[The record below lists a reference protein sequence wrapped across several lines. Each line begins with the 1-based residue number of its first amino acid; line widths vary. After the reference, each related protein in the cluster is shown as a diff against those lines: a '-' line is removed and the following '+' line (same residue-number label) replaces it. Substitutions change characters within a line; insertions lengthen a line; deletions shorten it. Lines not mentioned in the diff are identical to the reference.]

1 MCGGNPKH
9 DAYGFRYWNTP
20 GAFAKY
26 LSTGS
31 LGRFEGFLACLFN
44 GVFTVCGPEYISIMA
59 AEAMLP
65 RKYLKQA
72 FKTTFYRFVV
82 FFVGSALCVGIVVA
96 YNDPTLVSIYS
107 GTGEGAGTGAA
118 SPYVIAMG
126 NLGIGVLPHI
136 VNALLVTSIF
146 SAGNAYTYCGSRSL
160 HSLALDGKA
169 PSFLRYTTK
178 AGVPVFCLAASL
190 SFSCLAFLCVSSS
203 SARVLNWLI
212 SVLGTSQIT
221 KDMIMCITYLRFY
234 AATQAQNF
242 DRSKLPYVGY
252 LQPYGTWAVL
262 VFYTVVIF
270 IRGCTVFLPG
280 LWDNANFFTTYT
292 MVGVAP
298 VFFVAWKFFFCT
310 KWIKSAEA
318 DLIWDAPLVDAYE
331 AMHMESSVGY
341 WTEMIQIFGFRRN
354 KANRDVIEA

>member
-1 MCGGNPKH
+1 MCGGNPQN
-9 DAYGFRYWNTP
+9 DAYGFRYWNNP
-20 GAFAKY
+20 GAFAEY
-26 LSTGS
+26 ISSGS

-59 AEAMLP
+59 AETILP

-82 FFVGSALCVGIVVA
+82 FFIGSALCVGIVVA
-96 YNDPTLVSIYS
+96 YNDPTLVEIYS
-107 GTGEGAGTGAA
+107 GSGEGAGTGAA

-169 PSFLRYTTK
+169 PKFLRYTTK

-203 SARVLNWLI
+203 SAKVLGWLI
-212 SVLGTSQIT
+212 SVLGTSQIINY
-221 KDMIMCITYLRFY
+221 MIMCITYIGFFN
-234 AATQAQNF
+234 AAKAQNF

-252 LQPYGTWAVL
+252 FQPYGTWIVL
-262 VFYTVVIF
+262 AFYAVVIM
-270 IRGCTVFLPG
+270 IRGYTVFLPG
-280 LWDNANFFTTYT
+280 LWDIATFFTTYT

-298 VFFVAWKFFFCT
+298 VFFVAWKLFYRT
-310 KWIKSAEA
+310 QWVKPTEA
-318 DLIWDAPLVDAYE
+318 DLIWDAPLIDAYE
-331 AMHMESSVGY
+331 AMHFEKSVGF
-341 WTEMIQIFGFRRN
+341 WTEMARMFGFRRN
-354 KANRDVIEA
+354 KERNEMVDA